1 MMSQNLDDK
10 PRVYFG
16 QLQGLSHVVKQES
29 PKKRRIGKQIDP
41 YTGFSKVY
49 PDSNMLVTKQLT
61 IYDIL
66 KHKQK
71 IRKEYEE
78 A

>member
-1 MMSQNLDDK
+1 MSDYIDDK

-16 QLQGLSHVVKQES
+16 QVQGLSHVEKQES
-29 PKKRRIGKQIDP
+29 KSERKIGKEIDE
-41 YTGFSKVY
+41 YTGMSKVY
-49 PDSNMLVTKQLT
+49 HDSNLLMAKKLN

-71 IRKEYEE
+71 IRLQYE
-78 A
+78 